1 VKIPGGFE
9 ALFRQLT
16 PLLLLAVFVAVVFE
30 PWLPGAGWL
39 KTQFGDTVV
48 LRACVAALAF
58 YVLLLWG
65 ECLRLHTIL
74 TGVLHAFRDFDGAKK
89 KGEPGAGRNP
99 KTRLEA
105 ARLLI
110 AAMRSDDA
118 SIRTTSRHN
127 LQRLVGQDLG
137 ADPEAW
143 QAWLKT
149 QEQEQ
154 DPS

>member
-1 VKIPGGFE
+1 MKIPGGLD

-16 PLLLLAVFVAVVFE
+16 PLLLLFVVVAAVFE
-30 PWLPGAGWL
+30 PWLQDSAWL
-39 KTQFGDTVV
+39 KSLGDSVV

-89 KGEPGAGRNP
+89 KGEPGPARNP

-137 ADPEAW
+137 EDPAAW

-149 QEQEQ
+149 QEQDQ
-154 DPS
+154 GSA

>member
-1 VKIPGGFE
+1 LKFPGGFD
-9 ALFRQLT
+9 AVFRQLT
-16 PLLLLAVFVAVVFE
+16 PLFLLAVFGAVVFE
-30 PWLPGAGWL
+30 PWLPGAAWL
-39 KTQFGDTVV
+39 KDQLGATVV

-74 TGVLHAFRDFDGAKK
+74 TSVLHAFRDFDGTKTKA
-89 KGEPGAGRNP
+89 EPGPGRNP

-127 LQRLVGQDLG
+127 LQRLAGQDLG
-137 ADPEAW
+137 EDPEKW

-149 QEQEQ
+149 QEQDQ
-154 DPS
+154 SPS

>member
-1 VKIPGGFE
+1 MKIPGGVD
-9 ALFRQLT
+9 ALFRQFT
-16 PLLLLAVFVAVVFE
+16 PLLLLGVFVAIVFE
-30 PWLPGAGWL
+30 PWLPGAAWL
-39 KTQFGDTVV
+39 KGQFGETVV

-65 ECLRLHTIL
+65 ECLRLHTML
-74 TGVLHAFRDFDGAKK
+74 TGVLHAFRDFDGGKRQDQ
-89 KGEPGAGRNP
+89 PGALRNP

-137 ADPEAW
+137 EDPEAW
-143 QAWLKT
+143 QAWLRT
-149 QEQEQ
+149 QEQDQ
-154 DPS
+154 SRP

>member
-1 VKIPGGFE
+1 MKIPGGFD

-30 PWLPGAGWL
+30 PWLPGSAWL
-39 KTQFGDTVV
+39 KDQFGPTVV

-74 TGVLHAFRDFDGAKK
+74 TGVLHAFRDFDGTRK
-89 KGEPGAGRNP
+89 KGDPGSARNP

-137 ADPEAW
+137 EDPEAW
-143 QAWLKT
+143 QAWLRT
-149 QEQEQ
+149 QEQDQ
-154 DPS
+154 SGS

>member
-1 VKIPGGFE
+1 MKIPGGFD

-30 PWLPGAGWL
+30 PWLPGSAWL
-39 KTQFGDTVV
+39 KDQFGESVV

-74 TGVLHAFRDFDGAKK
+74 TGVLHAFRDFDGGRK
-89 KGEPGAGRNP
+89 KGEPGAVRNP

-118 SIRTTSRHN
+118 AIRTTSRHN

-137 ADPEAW
+137 EDPAAW

-149 QEQEQ
+149 QEQDQ
-154 DPS
+154 GSS

>member
-1 VKIPGGFE
+1 KD
-9 ALFRQLT
+9 QL
-16 PLLLLAVFVAVVFE
+16 
-30 PWLPGAGWL
+30 GA
-39 KTQFGDTVV
+39 TVV

-74 TGVLHAFRDFDGAKK
+74 TSVLHAFRDFDGTKTKA
-89 KGEPGAGRNP
+89 EPGPGRNP

-118 SIRTTSRHN
+118 SIRTTTRQH
-127 LQRLVGQDLG
+127 LQPLPAPQHVR
-137 ADPEAW
+137 
-143 QAWLKT
+143 
-149 QEQEQ
+149 
-154 DPS
+154 